1 MLLPQPSLVG
11 VVRLER
17 TEVRDALRQAG
28 TLQQTTGGTLVTG
41 RATVGETEIA
51 VSGNCTLGET

>member
-28 TLQQTTGGTLVTG
+28 TLQQMTGGMLVTG
-41 RATVGETEIA
+41 RAAVGETEIA

>member
-17 TEVRDALRQAG
+17 TEVGDALRQAG
-28 TLQQTTGGTLVTG
+28 TLQQMTGGMLVTG
-41 RATVGETEIA
+41 QAAVGETEIA